1 MSLQPEP
8 TTDDVAKSAD
18 AAGSII
24 SCKDRELEM
33 GLLGDNEVGSAL
45 NIAQVKPREHLS
57 ADDHRTRSSSL
68 NLIDGHDQAFPGVPT
83 TSLFATTLETEAVP
97 AINSIGKTGAPDQ
110 NKSSDSADL
119 SSSRDHVFLPTL
131 GNELVADASDAA
143 SLHRI
148 QPLETGETSHDTDV
162 TSGAKSSEVG
172 TCATDGTDPRA
183 SGLTAALEARETAS
197 SPANAVSPAAQ
208 KLASRRIFRTLSLS
222 DGADGS
228 AATTPLPSPHSSSK
242 TFTRSFLSSPVE
254 LTPRQGSSRRSGPS
268 RPSSALRGTGGGSV
282 VSLGRLGS
290 DLTGNNLSVGSA
302 TGLQHGSNH
311 VPGTAASSMNRAP
324 SSQPSAVPGSSDIRA
339 ALLRASQISSRPR
352 RPPKPPEKCPLF
364 CVFYAEFD
372 IKVGRRV
379 RYQTPRRF
387 MNQDIDLSV
396 EKVHEILAETF
407 HELQTNLES
416 KSEAKASENESNLQ
430 GNPPS
435 FKSSASVDRG
445 VTELASSTKTV
456 DSGSNSIGSSTA
468 HSSSIAM
475 IPTNISSTSSIFDAC
490 SEYIITSNDLSGNI
504 LNMSTH
510 HFHVVTRPTVITNA
524 RFERNAFLF
533 CIGFILRRTED
544 PRPFRPVLS
553 KLAMTLRDMETE
565 SQFLSNPTKAERIQD
580 ITDEVL
586 WSLNGPNSECY
597 LVLDRANALN
607 LKLFR
612 PPKLPAPPVPDFAV
626 PILLRKDSQIQ
637 SVSMQA
643 YSCVDDLASFLN
655 S

>member
-18 AAGSII
+18 SAGSVI

-33 GLLGDNEVGSAL
+33 GLLGDNEFGSAL
-45 NIAQVKPREHLS
+45 NIAQGKPREHLS
-57 ADDHRTRSSSL
+57 DNDDRAKSSSL
-68 NLIDGHDQAFPGVPT
+68 NLIDGHDQAFPEVAT
-83 TSLFATTLETEAVP
+83 TRLLATTLETGAVP
-97 AINSIGKTGAPDQ
+97 ELNSIEKTGAPDQ
-110 NKSSDSADL
+110 NQSSDRADL
-119 SSSRDHVFLPTL
+119 SSSREHVFLPTL
-131 GNELVADASDAA
+131 GNELVVDASGAA

-148 QPLETGETSHDTDV
+148 QPLETGETSHGTDV
-162 TSGAKSSEVG
+162 TSGPKSSEVG
-172 TCATDGTDPRA
+172 TCATDGTVPRT

-208 KLASRRIFRTLSLS
+208 KLASRRIFRTPSLS

-228 AATTPLPSPHSSSK
+228 ATTTPLPSPHSSSK

-268 RPSSALRGTGGGSV
+268 RPSSTLRGTGGSSV

-311 VPGTAASSMNRAP
+311 VPGVGSMNRAT
-324 SSQPSAVPGSSDIRA
+324 SSQQSAVPGSSDVRA
-339 ALLRASQISSRPR
+339 ALLRASQTSSRPR

-407 HELQTNLES
+407 HELQTNLEN

-430 GNPPS
+430 GNQPS
-435 FKSSASVDRG
+435 VKGSASVDRG
-445 VTELASSTKTV
+445 VTELTSSTKTV

-637 SVSMQA
+637 SVSM
-643 YSCVDDLASFLN
+643 
-655 S
+655 